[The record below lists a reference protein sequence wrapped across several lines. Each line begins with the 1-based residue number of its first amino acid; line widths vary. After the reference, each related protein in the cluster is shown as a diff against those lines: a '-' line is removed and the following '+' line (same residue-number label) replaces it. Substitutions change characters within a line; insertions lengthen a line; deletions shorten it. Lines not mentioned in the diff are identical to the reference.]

1 MRWTHSV
8 SIDARADVVWALTTD
23 VAGWPRLSPT
33 MQSVQRLD
41 EGPLRIGSSAR
52 IKQPGQRVAVW
63 TVTRLEPGRE
73 FSWHTVRRGRTIT
86 GTHRV
91 IPEGAGCRNTLEIE
105 MDGPLAP
112 VLGLV
117 MRYALRT
124 ENAGFTAEAQRRS
137 ART

>member
-8 SIDARADVVWALTTD
+8 SIDAPADVVWAPTTD

-41 EGPLRIGSSAR
+41 EGPLRVGSSAR
-52 IKQPGQRVAVW
+52 IKQPGQRMAVW

>member
-1 MRWTHSV
+1 MRWSHSV
-8 SIDARADVVWALTTD
+8 SIDAPADVVRALTTD

-41 EGPLRIGSSAR
+41 EGPLRVGSSAR

-73 FSWHTVRRGRTIT
+73 FSWHTVRRGRTTT

-91 IPEGAGCRNTLEIE
+91 TPEGAGCRNTLEIE

>member
-8 SIDARADVVWALTTD
+8 SIDAPADVVWALTTD
-23 VAGWPRLSPT
+23 VAGWPRLSST

-41 EGPLRIGSSAR
+41 EGPLRVGSSAR
-52 IKQPGQRVAVW
+52 IKQPGRRVAVW
-63 TVTRLEPGRE
+63 TVTRLEPGSE

-91 IPEGAGCRNTLEIE
+91 TAEGVGCRNTLEIE
-105 MDGPLAP
+105 MDGPFAP
-112 VLGLV
+112 MLGLV

>member
-8 SIDARADVVWALTTD
+8 SIDAPADVVWALTTD

-41 EGPLRIGSSAR
+41 EGPLRVGSSAR
-52 IKQPGQRVAVW
+52 IKQPGQRMAVW